1 QEMIEI
7 SYVDTLWVLIASS
20 LVFIMH
26 LGFATLEAG
35 FTRSKNTISIIMKN
49 LSTVIVGSLVFFIIG
64 FSIAFSGDG
73 ALIGG
78 VNFAFMNG
86 ITSAPWGDL
95 ALPSNVFFLFQM
107 MFAATAATIVSGAV
121 AERIKFTSYLVI
133 CALLVAFIYPTI
145 AHWIW
150 GGGWLAERG
159 FLDFAGSTVVHS
171 VGGWAALASAFVLGP
186 RIGKFSHDGKPLAIA
201 GHDIGL
207 ATIGLFLLWVGWFG
221 FNAGSELAVNEM
233 LGTIATTTYLSAVGG
248 GFSALLLTWKRN
260 GKPDTSMTMNG
271 ILAGLVAITAPCA
284 FVTPLWAVLIGL
296 VAGVIV
302 VYAVDI
308 IESRFKIDDPVGAIS
323 VHGINGLWGTLAVG
337 LFASESGLLTTGS
350 VSQLATQALGAGATF
365 LLVFPLS
372 LLIAYG
378 IDKSMGLR
386 VSETIELRGLDTT
399 EFGGDAYPEFVR
411 E

>member
-1 QEMIEI
+1 MIEI

-26 LGFATLEAG
+26 LGFATLESG
-35 FTRSKNTISIIMKN
+35 FTRSKNTVSIIMKN

-78 VNFAFMNG
+78 VNLAFMNG

-121 AERIKFTSYLVI
+121 AERIKFTAYLVI

-260 GKPDTSMTMNG
+260 GKPDTGMTMNG

-284 FVTPLWAVLIGL
+284 FVTPLWAMLIGL

-372 LLIAYG
+372 LIIAYG

-399 EFGGDAYPEFVR
+399 EFGADAYPEFVR

>member
-1 QEMIEI
+1 MIEI

>member
-1 QEMIEI
+1 MLEI

-35 FTRSKNTISIIMKN
+35 LTRSKNTVSIIMKN
-49 LSTVIVGSLVFFIIG
+49 LSTVIVGSLVFFGIG

-78 VNFAFMNG
+78 VDLAFMNG

-95 ALPSNVFFLFQM
+95 PLPSNVFFLFQM

-121 AERIKFTSYLVI
+121 AERIKFTSYLAI

-171 VGGWAALASAFVLGP
+171 VGGWAALATAFILGP
-186 RIGKFSHDGKPLAIA
+186 RIGKFSKDGKPLAIA

-221 FNAGSELAVNEM
+221 FNAGSELAVNET
-233 LGTIATTTYLSAVGG
+233 LGTIATTTYMSAVAG
-248 GFSALLLTWKRN
+248 GFATLLLTWKRN
-260 GKPDTSMTMNG
+260 GKPDTGMTMNG

-284 FVTPLWAVLIGL
+284 FVSPLWAVVIGL
-296 VAGVIV
+296 IAGVIV

-308 IESRFKIDDPVGAIS
+308 IESKFKIDDPVGAIS

-337 LFASESGLLTTGS
+337 LFASESGLLTTGG
-350 VSQLATQALGAGATF
+350 VSQLATQALGAAATF
-365 LLVFPLS
+365 LLVFPVS
-372 LLIAYG
+372 LIIAYG
-378 IDKSMGLR
+378 IKKTIGLR

-399 EFGGDAYPEFVR
+399 EFGGDAYPEFIR